1 MVVVKLKYLND
12 RLEHLRLISS
22 KPSNQTLS
30 ASKKGLLVTL
40 GGNKLHQVS
49 IQAYRWSKYSTY
61 LLEHASTLR
70 NLSNNVLV
78 ENGLNK
84 NKNSAVLVL
93 DAEFLGLDIDIDRF
107 NFVNVS
113 LLLSLRLDPVTELIV
128 DSGTAIAFFVV
139 VIANVKLLLE
149 LAGERRLAG
158 LDSFLTHV
166 NSPLVLLD
174 FVLLGDFSS
183 LGLDLLK
190 LIVATNVLIPILV
203 GTVLGSFIAASTVL
217 AVGAICSVTVLS
229 SLLGSPSLGLV
240 FLTLLGLVLE
250 DEATK
255 LEAKVNI
262 STLTTG
268 FAVKKDMIILNDD
281 VGLRILALLAK
292 DKLVDETVE
301 VILEFR
307 SIMSA
312 VDDPTVIL
320 GVNVGLSTKFK
331 PEVLD
336 DVGTG
341 TGEGGSDTAQVDN
354 DGLDTVSLAFDL
366 GLQTLHLVTI
376 ESIADIAA
384 NVDESH
390 GDGIDKSLPVK

>member
-1 MVVVKLKYLND
+1 
-12 RLEHLRLISS
+12 LISS
-22 KPSNQTLS
+22 KRANQTLS
-30 ASKKGLLVTL
+30 ASEKGLLVAL
-40 GGNKLHQVS
+40 RSNKLHQVS

-84 NKNSAVLVL
+84 YKNGAVLVL
-93 DAEFLGLDIDIDRF
+93 DAEFLRLDIYIDRF
-107 NFVNVS
+107 NFVNIS
-113 LLLSLRLDPVTELIV
+113 LLLSLRLNPVTELIV
-128 DSGTAIAFFVV
+128 DGGATITFFVV

-149 LAGERRLAG
+149 LARERRLAG

-166 NSPLVLLD
+166 NSPLMLLD

-190 LIVATNVLIPILV
+190 LIVATNVLIAILV
-203 GTVLGSFIAASTVL
+203 RTVLGSFIAASTVL

-240 FLTLLGLVLE
+240 LLALLGLVLE

-268 FAVKKDMIILNDD
+268 LAVKKDVVILDD
-281 VGLRILALLAK
+281 NVGLRILALLAENE
-292 DKLVDETVE
+292 LVDETVE
-301 VILEFR
+301 MILEFR
-307 SIMSA
+307 SIVST
-312 VDDPTVIL
+312 VDDPTVVL
-320 GVNVGLSTKFK
+320 GVDVGLGTKFK
-331 PEVLD
+331 TEVLD

-341 TGEGGSDTAQVDN
+341 TGERGSDAAQVDN
-354 DGLDTVSLAFDL
+354 DGLDTVSLTFDL

-390 GDGIDKSLPVK
+390 DDGIVKLLSVK